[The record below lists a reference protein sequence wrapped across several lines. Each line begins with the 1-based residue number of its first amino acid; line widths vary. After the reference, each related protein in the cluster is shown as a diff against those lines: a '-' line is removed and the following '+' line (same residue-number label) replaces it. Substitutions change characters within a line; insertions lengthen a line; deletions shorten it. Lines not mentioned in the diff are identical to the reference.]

1 MVSNHLLS
9 ASAFCTV
16 KVKVKVKVK
25 VTSAVTTL
33 VDTRVIKADMVVA
46 SEADADTPATDIL
59 PLDVVDVDVVPVAVV
74 DVDVPLVACS
84 RHPITLETC
93 SSPRSIT
100 WTALNRN
107 PRWKPRIIRALKR
120 LIGWK
125 NSLESLMKDT
135 SRDTMKDMMDTET
148 TEF

>member
-1 MVSNHLLS
+1 MALDINLQLNANVRPI
-9 ASAFCTV
+9 
-16 KVKVKVKVK
+16 KVKDTGISK
-25 VTSAVTTL
+25 AETTL
-33 VDTRVIKADMVVA
+33 ADTQVTRADMVVV
-46 SEADADTPATDIL
+46 SEAVADTPATDIL
-59 PLDVVDVDVVPVAVV
+59 LLDVVDVDVVPVAVV

-84 RHPITLETC
+84 RHLITLETC

-120 LIGWK
+120 LIGWR
-125 NSLESLMKDT
+125 NSLEFSMKDT
-135 SRDTMKDMMDTET
+135 SRDTTKDMMDTET